1 MSGWW
6 FSPAQLVGNSGLD
19 FPLHFA
25 STKPL
30 TLLISPSPE
39 NKIKCPLR
47 ELLSFFF
54 FPLALEYRE
63 AGGQKGKL
71 PRSFKAGLGK

>member
-19 FPLHFA
+19 FPLYGA

-30 TLLISPSPE
+30 TLSFSPSPF
-39 NKIKCPLR
+39 PR
-47 ELLSFFF
+47 EQRASVLFESRCLILPSGFVMWREEGKRANF
-54 FPLALEYRE
+54 LE
-63 AGGQKGKL
+63 G
-71 PRSFKAGLGK
+71 FKQG